1 MEPAEYRAMEQIE
14 DGMWWYRAVR
24 ALLLRE
30 VGRLRLPAGAAVL
43 DAGCGTGAT
52 LAAVGARRPDLD
64 LYGVDLSGYAVRS
77 ARAKSGAA
85 VAQASVNELP
95 FADASFDLMLSVD
108 VLYHRA
114 VDERRALAEAVRCL
128 RPGGTL
134 LVNLPAYEWMRS
146 AHDEAVHGARRYTR
160 GQAVQRLYGAGFAD
174 VRAGYWNSLLFPL
187 MAARRKLVPPSGG
200 SDVRLYPAPIEWSFR
215 AITALE
221 RGMKGAGIPMPFGGS
236 VLAVA
241 RKNG

>member
-1 MEPAEYRAMEQIE
+1 MEPEEYRAMERIE

-30 VGRLRLPAGAAVL
+30 VRRLRLPPGATVL

-52 LAAVGARRPDLD
+52 LGAVARARPDLR
-64 LYGVDLSGYAVRS
+64 LVGLDLSGFAIRA
-77 ARAKSGAA
+77 ARGKSGAL
-85 VAQASVNELP
+85 VAIGSVNDLP
-95 FADASFDLMLSVD
+95 FADASIDAILSVD

-114 VDERRALAEAVRCL
+114 VDERRALAEAIRCL
-128 RPGGTL
+128 RPGGSI
-134 LVNLPAYEWMRS
+134 LVNLPAYDWMRS
-146 AHDEAVHGARRYTR
+146 GHDEAVHGARRYTR
-160 GQAVQRLYGAGFAD
+160 RRAIERLHAAGFAE

-187 MAARRKLVPPSGG
+187 MAARRKLVPAGG

-221 RGMKGAGIPMPFGGS
+221 RAMKGAGVPMPFGGS

-241 RKNG
+241 KKNG